1 MSLEWSPRAEHDL
14 LALKSYIAED
24 SPLYARQFAERLI
37 HTVETLPLFPRKGR
51 TVPEMG
57 FRDDIREVLFQG
69 YRIIYRL
76 PTEDRIEI
84 ITVVHGA
91 RDLRKQDVITSDQDS

>member
-1 MSLEWSPRAEHDL
+1 MRLEWSPRAQNDL

-24 SPLYARQFAERLI
+24 APLYARQFAERLI

-51 TVPEMG
+51 AVPEVG
-57 FRDDIREVLFQG
+57 YRNDIREVLFQG

-91 RDLRKQDVITSDQDS
+91 RDLQKQDIKPSD